1 MTNVLTN
8 TIDIL
13 IDKENIVEV
22 EKGLQYFKGV
32 YDIKE
37 KEECYEV
44 SFCATSLEELAKAE
58 IFFADFV

>member
-1 MTNVLTN
+1 MINVLTN

-37 KEECYEV
+37 KEKYYEG
-44 SFCATSLEELAKAE
+44 SFFATSLEELAKAE
-58 IFFADFV
+58 IFLADFV

>member
-22 EKGLQYFKGV
+22 EKGLQHFKGV

-37 KEECYEV
+37 KEEYYKV
-44 SFCATSLEELAKAE
+44 SFCAIPLEELAKVE
-58 IFFADFV
+58 NFLADFV

>member
-37 KEECYEV
+37 KEEYYEV

-58 IFFADFV
+58 IFFSDFV

>member
-22 EKGLQYFKGV
+22 EKG
-32 YDIKE
+32 IME
-37 KEECYEV
+37 EECREILQQ
-44 SFCATSLEELAKAE
+44 FFKILRQRKKAE
-58 IFFADFV
+58 K

>member
-8 TIDIL
+8 IIDIL

-22 EKGLQYFKGV
+22 EKGLQHFKGV

-37 KEECYEV
+37 K
-44 SFCATSLEELAKAE
+44 
-58 IFFADFV
+58 

>member
-1 MTNVLTN
+1 MTN

-22 EKGLQYFKGV
+22 EKGLQHFKSV

-37 KEECYEV
+37 KEEYY
-44 SFCATSLEELAKAE
+44 
-58 IFFADFV
+58 

>member
-1 MTNVLTN
+1 MTN

-22 EKGLQYFKGV
+22 EKGLQHFKGV

-37 KEECYEV
+37 KEAYYEV
-44 SFCATSLEELAKAE
+44 SFCVTSLEELTKVKN
-58 IFFADFV
+58 FFADFV

>member
-1 MTNVLTN
+1 MIDVLTN
-8 TIDIL
+8 TIYIL

-37 KEECYEV
+37 KEKYYEV
-44 SFCATSLEELAKAE
+44 FFCAISSEELAKAE

>member
-1 MTNVLTN
+1 MTN

-22 EKGLQYFKGV
+22 EKGLQYFKSV

-37 KEECYEV
+37 KEKYYEV
-44 SFCATSLEELAKAE
+44 SFCAISLEELAKAE
-58 IFFADFV
+58 TFLADFV